1 MITSPAFTVLPAV
14 TEPVLPSI
22 VTWLAPL
29 PAVIVPVDPSTVTCL
44 VGSVPSVIVSFKDI
58 LTAVPSTEVLM
69 FPSPLRSITSPRG
82 FFTD

>member
-29 PAVIVPVDPSTVTCL
+29 PAVIVPVDPSTLTCFA
-44 VGSVPSVIVSFKDI
+44 GSVPSVIVSFKDI
-58 LTAVPSTEVLM
+58 LIAVPSTEVLM
-69 FPSPLRSITSPRG
+69 LPSPLRSITSPRG